1 MLKKR
6 LFPNQKLDEKILT
19 ILRRHW
25 IIALLIGIKYIFF
38 LLFPILVTIF
48 MSSFFSENINK
59 ILSGTFSYPVLI
71 MAFSLF
77 YLFVWIFFFHAW
89 IDYYLDVWI
98 VTDKRIV
105 NIEQRGLFSRTISE
119 LKLFRV
125 QDVKAEVHGIIPTF
139 FHYGEVTVQSAGN
152 ETFAIFKQ
160 VPRPYEVS
168 REISKL
174 VEHDKKIHPQMPGE
188 NVINQANPNEDETI
202 PI

>member
-1 MLKKR
+1 MLKKI
-6 LFPNQKLDEKILT
+6 LFPNQQPNEKILT

-25 IIALLIGIKYIFF
+25 TIALIIAIKYIIF
-38 LLFPILVTIF
+38 LLFPILAMILL
-48 MSSFFSENINK
+48 SSFFPTNINN
-59 ILSGTFSYPVLI
+59 ILLGTFSHPILI
-71 MAFSLF
+71 MILSLF

-105 NIEQRGLFSRTISE
+105 NIEQNGLFSRTISE

-160 VPRPYEVS
+160 VPRPYETS

-174 VEHDKKIHPQMPGE
+174 VEHDKKNHPEISSE
-188 NVINQANPNEDETI
+188 NIINQANPNKDETI
-202 PI
+202 SV